1 MTPFERRDIPYLIV
15 VAIGLV
21 AFMVWAA
28 WYWS

>member
-1 MTPFERRDIPYLIV
+1 MTPFERRDIPYLIA
-15 VAIGLV
+15 VAVGLV